1 MAKLT
6 RQALLK
12 QTAAGAA
19 TIGAL
24 AAVPGLAT
32 GHAAALSEADFAA
45 EAPHGSLV
53 AYVRDAAKEEI
64 TVLVGTREIAVRDRA
79 LVRRLLK
86 AAR

>member
-24 AAVPGLAT
+24 AAVPGLITAHAT
-32 GHAAALSEADFAA
+32 ALTEAGSAA
-45 EAPHGSLV
+45 EAPRRAMV
-53 AYVRDAAKEEI
+53 AYVRDTTKEEL
-64 TVLVGTREIAVRDRA
+64 TVLVGTREITVRDRA
-79 LVRRLLK
+79 LVRRLAK